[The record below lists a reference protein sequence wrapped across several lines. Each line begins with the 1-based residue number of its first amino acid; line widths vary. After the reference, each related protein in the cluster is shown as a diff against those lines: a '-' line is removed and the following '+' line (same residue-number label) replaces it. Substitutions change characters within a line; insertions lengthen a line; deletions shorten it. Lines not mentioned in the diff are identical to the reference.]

1 MKRELDVE
9 GYLQN
14 GGDLIVT
21 DGIGIKN
28 KVGHVTDT
36 ITCGVEYL
44 TDISRYLPQLKIKI
58 TG

>member
-14 GGDLIVT
+14 YSDLIMK
-21 DGIGIKN
+21 DGIKN
-28 KVGHVTDT
+28 KVGYVTDT

-44 TDISRYLPQLKIKI
+44 TDISRYLQQLKIKI

>member
-1 MKRELDVE
+1 MKRELEVE

-14 GGDLIVT
+14 GGDLVVKDSIA
-21 DGIGIKN
+21 N
-28 KVGHVTDT
+28 KVTSVTDT

>member
-1 MKRELDVE
+1 MKRELEVE

-14 GGDLIVT
+14 YSDLIMK
-21 DGIGIKN
+21 DGIKN
-28 KVGHVTDT
+28 KVGYVTDT
-36 ITCGVEYL
+36 ITYGVEYL

>member
-9 GYLQN
+9 SYLQN
-14 GGDLIVT
+14 YSDLIMT
-21 DGIGIKN
+21 DGIKN
-28 KVGHVTDT
+28 KASYVTDT

>member
-1 MKRELDVE
+1 MKRDLDVE

-14 GGDLIVT
+14 GGDLVVK
-21 DGIGIKN
+21 DGIKN
-28 KVGHVTDT
+28 KASYVTDT

>member
-1 MKRELDVE
+1 MKRDLEVE

-14 GGDLIVT
+14 GGELIVK
-21 DGIGIKN
+21 DSINN
-28 KVGHVTDT
+28 KITSVTDT

-44 TDISRYLPQLKIKI
+44 TDISRYIPQLKIKI

>member
-1 MKRELDVE
+1 MKRELEVE
-9 GYLQN
+9 GYLQKYS
-14 GGDLIVT
+14 DLIMK
-21 DGIGIKN
+21 DGIKN
-28 KVGHVTDT
+28 KASYVTDT

>member
-1 MKRELDVE
+1 MKRELEVE

-14 GGDLIVT
+14 YSDLIMT
-21 DGIGIKN
+21 DGIKN
-28 KVGHVTDT
+28 KASYVTDT

-44 TDISRYLPQLKIKI
+44 IDISRYLPQLKIKI

>member
-1 MKRELDVE
+1 MKRELEVE

-14 GGDLIVT
+14 YSDLIMT
-21 DGIGIKN
+21 DGIKN
-28 KVGHVTDT
+28 KACYVTDT

>member
-1 MKRELDVE
+1 MKRELEVE
-9 GYLQN
+9 DYLQN
-14 GGDLIVT
+14 YSDLIMT
-21 DGIGIKN
+21 DGIKN
-28 KVGHVTDT
+28 KASYVTDT

>member
-9 GYLQN
+9 GYLQYC
-14 GGDLIVT
+14 DDPIVK
-21 DGIGIKN
+21 DSIKN
-28 KVGHVTDT
+28 NVTMVTDT

>member
-1 MKRELDVE
+1 MKRDLDVE

-14 GGDLIVT
+14 SGDLIVN
-21 DGIGIKN
+21 DSISN
-28 KVGHVTDT
+28 KITSVTDT

-44 TDISRYLPQLKIKI
+44 TDISRYLPPLKIKI

>member
-1 MKRELDVE
+1 MKQDLDVE

-14 GGDLIVT
+14 CDDPIIVKGRICNT
-21 DGIGIKN
+21 
-28 KVGHVTDT
+28 VTSVTDT

>member
-1 MKRELDVE
+1 MKQDLDVE

-14 GGDLIVT
+14 GCDLVVKDSIV
-21 DGIGIKN
+21 N
-28 KVGHVTDT
+28 KVTSVTDT
-36 ITCGVEYL
+36 ITYGVEYL

>member
-1 MKRELDVE
+1 MKRELEVE

-14 GGDLIVT
+14 YSDLIMK
-21 DGIGIKN
+21 DGIKN
-28 KVGHVTDT
+28 KASYVTDT

>member
-1 MKRELDVE
+1 MKRELEVE

-14 GGDLIVT
+14 YSDLIMT
-21 DGIGIKN
+21 DCIKN
-28 KVGHVTDT
+28 KASYVTDT

>member
-1 MKRELDVE
+1 MKQDLDVE

-14 GGDLIVT
+14 GGDLIVK
-21 DGIGIKN
+21 DSIAN
-28 KVGHVTDT
+28 KVTSVTDT

-44 TDISRYLPQLKIKI
+44 TDISRYIPQLKIKI

>member
-1 MKRELDVE
+1 MKRELEAE

-14 GGDLIVT
+14 GGDLIVK
-21 DGIGIKN
+21 DSIAN
-28 KVGHVTDT
+28 KVTSVTDT

-44 TDISRYLPQLKIKI
+44 TDISRYIPQLKIKI

>member
-1 MKRELDVE
+1 MKRELEVE

-14 GGDLIVT
+14 YGDLIMK
-21 DGIGIKN
+21 DGIKN
-28 KVGHVTDT
+28 KASYVTDT

-44 TDISRYLPQLKIKI
+44 TDISRYLAQLKIKI

>member
-1 MKRELDVE
+1 MKRELEVE

-14 GGDLIVT
+14 YSDIIMT
-21 DGIGIKN
+21 DGIKN
-28 KVGHVTDT
+28 KASYVTDT

>member
-1 MKRELDVE
+1 MKLELEVE

-14 GGDLIVT
+14 YSDLIMT
-21 DGIGIKN
+21 DGIKN
-28 KVGHVTDT
+28 KASYVTDT

>member
-14 GGDLIVT
+14 YSDLIMT
-21 DGIGIKN
+21 DGIKN
-28 KVGHVTDT
+28 KASYVTDT

>member
-1 MKRELDVE
+1 MKRELEVE

-14 GGDLIVT
+14 YSDLIMT
-21 DGIGIKN
+21 DGIKN
-28 KVGHVTDT
+28 KASYVTDT
-36 ITCGVEYL
+36 ITCGIEYI

>member
-1 MKRELDVE
+1 MKRELEVE

-14 GGDLIVT
+14 YGDLIMT
-21 DGIGIKN
+21 DGIKN
-28 KVGHVTDT
+28 KASYVTDT